1 MSSMVLGR
9 KAVDLPQDI
18 RDRFIVSGL
27 AHVLAASG
35 FHVSLLLGIILKL
48 TERVAAKPRLAIG
61 LGILSVY
68 LGLTGMQASV
78 MRACLMGAGVLL
90 ALTMNTKV
98 KPLGSLLL
106 AAVII
111 LLFDP
116 LSIGDLGFKLS
127 FLATFG
133 LIVTLPQLQTKL
145 DWLPSTIAT
154 LVAIPL
160 AASVWVLPLLCYE
173 FNTLATYSLLVNIIC
188 TPLIIVVSLGG
199 MISAIAGLV
208 IPTLGSA
215 IASVLYYPTTVL
227 MAITQFCSTLP
238 GNNWSV
244 GRIPVIIL
252 LAIYGLF
259 ILIWLSRWWQK
270 RWWLGLILPIAIFIT
285 LAINN
290 SFQVQIAVLPNPQSP
305 IVVIRDRGKVI
316 LLNSGREDRAKYTV
330 LPFLA
335 QQGINHIDYG
345 IAIDNSSNSTA
356 AWETINSRA
365 RVSSIYRTVDSNY
378 LLYSKIESRPLS
390 ETITTKSTRLKMD
403 EELGVVNLE
412 AADNT
417 WLILNRFAKID
428 RDRLIHYLKQHNF
441 SQQRILVWSGDI
453 APALLK
459 QLKPKIA
466 IAFDTQ
472 ISPETQEI
480 LQQEQVKFYAT
491 STGIIYWTPQQGF
504 DRELEKSD
512 RDNNF

>member
-1 MSSMVLGR
+1 MVALTAVVYLQIRTPLPQYNDVSYQVVRGDRQLVTLAGKVLTEPRLSDRNSLKFLFRATALDNGEKVSGKLYATLPLLQGTGIYPGQELSLTGYLYLPQPASNPHSFDFQKYLARQGVFAGVRGTEASFDPVEPQWSWSKLRQRIVRTHLKGLGSPRGQLVSSMVLGR

-305 IVVIRDRGKVI
+305 IVVIRD
-316 LLNSGREDRAKYTV
+316 
-330 LPFLA
+330 
-335 QQGINHIDYG
+335 
-345 IAIDNSSNSTA
+345 
-356 AWETINSRA
+356 SR
-365 RVSSIYRTVDSNY
+365 
-378 LLYSKIESRPLS
+378 
-390 ETITTKSTRLKMD
+390 
-403 EELGVVNLE
+403 
-412 AADNT
+412 
-417 WLILNRFAKID
+417 
-428 RDRLIHYLKQHNF
+428 
-441 SQQRILVWSGDI
+441 
-453 APALLK
+453 
-459 QLKPKIA
+459 
-466 IAFDTQ
+466 
-472 ISPETQEI
+472 
-480 LQQEQVKFYAT
+480 
-491 STGIIYWTPQQGF
+491 
-504 DRELEKSD
+504 
-512 RDNNF
+512 